1 MAIDVHEELDA
12 ERRHL
17 VASRTALV
25 AMRERAAQIGDVAVD
40 AFASEAL
47 GKARARRLRQLVD
60 DPSTPLFFGRLD
72 HESPAHDGSGEVFHI
87 GRRHVVDPRG
97 EPMVVDW
104 RAPIS
109 LPFYRA
115 TAREPMGIEL
125 RRRFGFQAGLITSFE
140 DEPLTAGVALGL
152 DSRLLAEEIERPRV
166 GPMRDIV
173 ATIQPDQDELVR
185 ADLGETLCIQGAPGT
200 GKTAVGLHRA
210 AYLLYTFRDRL
221 RRGGVLVVGPNRA
234 FLSYIGDVLPALGEV
249 DVTQTTV
256 DELPTGVVVRAEDPT
271 PVAIL
276 KGDARLARVVRKA
289 LYAGVRRPTT
299 PLVLTVG
306 GRRRRI
312 EPEPIRALIRDL
324 LHTDVRYATARERLR
339 AHIAELVR
347 REIETEGAAPSDD
360 AARRIASSP
369 EMRRYV
375 DEHWPPADAAGLVL
389 RLWTDPELRRHAADG
404 VLDDDEQASLQW
416 ASKPRSAR
424 SARWT
429 SADAFVIDEV
439 ADLIDRE
446 RPYGHVILDEAQD
459 LSPMQCRAVG
469 RRCQTG
475 SATVLGDVAQGT
487 TPWATASWQQ
497 TLEHLGKPNGRV
509 TPLTKGYRVPQEV
522 LDLANRLLPHIA
534 TDVSPATSVRRGVGS
549 LRLRPSGDTAAD
561 TADVVRRL
569 LTDDEGSI
577 GVIAV
582 EGALES
588 LRAKLDAA
596 DVTTATLGADD
607 EAIESRVELVAA
619 RLAKGLE
626 FDHVVV
632 VEPADIVAAEERG
645 LRRLYV
651 VLTRAVSSL
660 TVVHA
665 RPLPDELQSLG

>member
-1 MAIDVHEELDA
+1 MATDVRAELAA
-12 ERRHL
+12 ERQHL
-17 VASRTALV
+17 EASRTALV
-25 AMRERAAQIGDVAVD
+25 AMRARAAEIGDVAVD
-40 AFASEAL
+40 PFASEAL
-47 GKARARRLRQLVD
+47 GKARARRLAQLVD
-60 DPSTPLFFGRLD
+60 DPTTPLFFGRLD
-72 HESPAHDGSGEVFHI
+72 NGSTPEQAAETFHI
-87 GRRHVVDPRG
+87 GRRHVVDGRG

-115 TAREPMGIEL
+115 SAVEPMGVEL
-125 RRRFGFQAGLITSFE
+125 RRRFGFSAGEITSFE

-152 DSRLLAEEIERPRV
+152 DSRLLAAEIERPRV

-185 ADLGETLCIQGAPGT
+185 ADLSETLCIQGAPGT

-256 DELPTGVVVRAEDPT
+256 DELPAGVVVRAEEPAA
-271 PVAIL
+271 VAVL
-276 KGDARLARVVRKA
+276 KGDARLAKVVRKA

-306 GRRRRI
+306 GRRRRVD
-312 EPEPIRALIRDL
+312 PEPIRALVRDL
-324 LHTDVRYATARERLR
+324 LHTDVRYATARDRLR

-347 REIETEGAAPSDD
+347 RDIEAEGAAPSDE
-360 AARRIASSP
+360 AARRIATCP
-369 EMRRYV
+369 EMREYV
-375 DEHWPPADAAGLVL
+375 DTHWPPVDAAGLVL
-389 RLWTDPELRRHAADG
+389 RLWTDPELLRHAAEG
-404 VLDDDEQASLQW
+404 LLDDAEQTLLQW
-416 ASKPRSAR
+416 PATPRSAR
-424 SARWT
+424 SAPWS
-429 SADAFVIDEV
+429 SADAFVIDEA
-439 ADLIDRE
+439 ADLLERE
-446 RPYGHVILDEAQD
+446 RPYGHLILDEAQD

-487 TPWATASWQQ
+487 TPWATTSWSQ
-497 TLEHLGKPNGRV
+497 TLAHLGKPAGRI
-509 TPLTKGYRVPQEV
+509 TPLTRGYRVPQEV

-534 TDVSPATSVRRGVGS
+534 SDVSAATSVRRGAGS
-549 LRLRPSGDTAAD
+549 LRLRSAKDAVVEAA
-561 TADVVRRL
+561 AAVRRL
-569 LTDDEGSI
+569 LEDDEGSI

-582 EGALES
+582 EPSLAP
-588 LRAKLDAA
+588 LRAALDSAGISI
-596 DVTTATLGADD
+596 ATLGDDD
-607 EAIESRVELVAA
+607 EAIESRVELVAT

-651 VLTRAVSSL
+651 VLTRAVSTL

-665 RPLPDELQSLG
+665 TPLPAELRG